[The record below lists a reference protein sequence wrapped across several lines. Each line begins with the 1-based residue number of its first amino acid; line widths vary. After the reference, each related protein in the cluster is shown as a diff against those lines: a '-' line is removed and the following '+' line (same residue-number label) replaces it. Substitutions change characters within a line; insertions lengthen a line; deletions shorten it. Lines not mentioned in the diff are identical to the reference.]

1 MTDNPEVISQW
12 LDFIFSYGPF
22 WVYAALFAACFV
34 ENIFPPFPGDSFI
47 AAAGA
52 LVATGRLE
60 LLTSFGVVLIGG
72 MGSVMVMYVLG
83 RKFGRDFFMDKDYKY
98 FSADDIL
105 QFERNLERWGG
116 LLMVGSRFVVGF
128 RSAIAVGAGIARYPT
143 LRMVVYSLISYVLFA
158 GAVFYLAMVV
168 VDNLSLITEYFQ
180 TYNMIVWPIVV
191 IAVAALVVWK
201 IQRVRARSK

>member
-12 LDFIFSYGPF
+12 LDLIFSYGPF

-52 LVATGRLE
+52 LVAAGRLD
-60 LLTSFGVVLIGG
+60 LLTSFGIVLIGG
-72 MGSVMVMYVLG
+72 VGSVMVMYLLG
-83 RKFGRDFFMDKDYKY
+83 RKFGRDFFMEKDYKY

-143 LRMVVYSLISYVLFA
+143 LRMVLYSLVSYVLFA
-158 GAVFYLAMVV
+158 GVVFYLAMVV

-180 TYNMIVWPIVV
+180 AYNMIVWPIVV
-191 IAVAALVVWK
+191 LAVAALVVWK